1 VILRGPNEMMLD
13 EMERSLHDSL
23 CVVKRTLESNRV
35 VPGGGCVEAA
45 VSIYLENYATTLVKF
60 SSSSLL
66 FPFFDSD
73 FNSCLGLS

>member
-1 VILRGPNEMMLD
+1 MMLD

-45 VSIYLENYATTLVKF
+45 VSIYLENYATTLVGF
-60 SSSSLL
+60 FALPL
-66 FPFFDSD
+66 IPFFSVAIQIKL
-73 FNSCLGLS
+73 N